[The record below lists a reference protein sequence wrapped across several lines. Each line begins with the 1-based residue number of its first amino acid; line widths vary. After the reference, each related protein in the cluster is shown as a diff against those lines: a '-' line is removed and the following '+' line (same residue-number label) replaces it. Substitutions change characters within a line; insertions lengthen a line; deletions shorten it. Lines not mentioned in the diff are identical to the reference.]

1 MNGALPH
8 AQIREEAQEEA
19 DFLAAA
25 EAANNNCSGKIGGS
39 EKDHK
44 LTSRHGER

>member
-25 EAANNNCSGKIGGS
+25 EAANNKCSGKFRNLEITF
-39 EKDHK
+39 EPYF
-44 LTSRHGER
+44 

>member
-19 DFLAAA
+19 DFLKAA
-25 EAANNNCSGKIGGS
+25 EAANNKCSGKIRIS
-39 EKDHK
+39 PKTEI
-44 LTSRHGER
+44 